1 LTGQRTLER
10 RPLRSFVYRIAC
22 DFFRDLGGILSPRP
36 AHIVLGALALVAG
49 LAVGCG
55 GDSTS
60 NPEDAAQAFYEAA
73 RDQDAEALCASV
85 SAEYREAASE
95 GFDSCEAAFE
105 DAADSGTLD
114 GVPDDFTIVSSS
126 VDGDTATV
134 ETTGGGENNT
144 ITLVNEDGWKV
155 NPASTAPEDSSSD
168 VTDSTTP

>member
-1 LTGQRTLER
+1 
-10 RPLRSFVYRIAC
+10 
-22 DFFRDLGGILSPRP
+22 
-36 AHIVLGALALVAG
+36 VAG

-85 SAEYREAASE
+85 SAEYREAATE

-114 GVPDDFTIVSSS
+114 GVPEDFEIVSSS

-134 ETTGGGENNT
+134 ETTGGGETNT

-155 NPASTAPEDSSSD
+155 DPNASGDAADSSSE